1 MVPSDDDSDLP
12 EDAEPEPPDLGPEVP
27 SVDVPGPDEGL
38 TESLTPES
46 DVDPETHR
54 TFWRLVVVIDVAL
67 LALTV
72 GPMLI
77 YFEGD
82 WRRGLAMVSLGLVVS
97 VYGLR
102 TYRGYMAEDAGNQD
116 ASDPENAEKEG
127 AIDPEEGGKNDG
139 SDANDAGAD
148 DVADPEDAE
157 TDDDSGTDDGA
168 RTGDDSGTGDGA
180 VEDDR
185 SDRRVDA

>member
-1 MVPSDDDSDLP
+1 MVPSDDESDLP
-12 EDAEPEPPDLGPEVP
+12 EDAEPKPPDLGPEVP

-82 WRRGLAMVSLGLVVS
+82 WRRGLAMVSLGLLVS
-97 VYGLR
+97 AYGLR
-102 TYRGYMAEDAGNQD
+102 TYRGCSKRRSLTRGRNRFAKQPTAT
-116 ASDPENAEKEG
+116 SRW
-127 AIDPEEGGKNDG
+127 AISVSRPDCPGCWGGEP
-139 SDANDAGAD
+139 SRAN
-148 DVADPEDAE
+148 
-157 TDDDSGTDDGA
+157 
-168 RTGDDSGTGDGA
+168 R
-180 VEDDR
+180 DDR
-185 SDRRVDA
+185 AKRRDRKQTNPLRQH

>member
-1 MVPSDDDSDLP
+1 MVPSDDESDLP
-12 EDAEPEPPDLGPEVP
+12 EDAEPKPPDLGPEVP

-82 WRRGLAMVSLGLVVS
+82 WRRGLAMVSLGLLVS
-97 VYGLR
+97 AYGLR

-116 ASDPENAEKEG
+116 ANDP
-127 AIDPEEGGKNDG
+127 DDGGGDDAG
-139 SDANDAGAD
+139 DANDAG
-148 DVADPEDAE
+148 
-157 TDDDSGTDDGA
+157 TD
-168 RTGDDSGTGDGA
+168 DDSGTGDGA

-185 SDRRVDA
+185 SDGSDRQVDA